1 MRPINLIYW
10 LSYPDSR
17 KSCTKT
23 PGGQAFFLSIGN
35 IEQPASNNPQLD
47 NFSNWMLDA
56 GCSALDVFL
65 IPKKTISPC
74 PAFRSS
80 RDKWGMGVRH
90 SLFPGLALGA
100 TLAGAA
106 SFPTPFSTASGVF
119 GLVAGPS
126 SAFRPLDFE

>member
-1 MRPINLIYW
+1 MKRLYYKNK
-10 LSYPDSR
+10 LSQ
-17 KSCTKT
+17 
-23 PGGQAFFLSIGN
+23 GQSLFLS
-35 IEQPASNNPQLD
+35 ANPI
-47 NFSNWMLDA
+47 FSEN
-56 GCSALDVFL
+56 GEEEV
-65 IPKKTISPC
+65 KKTISPC
-74 PAFRSS
+74 PTFRSS

-106 SFPTPFSTASGVF
+106 SFPTPFSTASGVI

>member
-1 MRPINLIYW
+1 MRPIKILSKLVLLISLAKIVTSLQREQAEICS
-10 LSYPDSR
+10 LSYSSSSSSSNSR
-17 KSCTKT
+17 VSDYEHEEEVEDDF
-23 PGGQAFFLSIGN
+23 AI
-35 IEQPASNNPQLD
+35 
-47 NFSNWMLDA
+47 
-56 GCSALDVFL
+56 
-65 IPKKTISPC
+65 TISPC
-74 PAFRSS
+74 PTFRSS

-126 SAFRPLDFE
+126 SAFRPLNFE